1 MRLLGGRHFDSLS
14 SDDNLWE
21 LLAGNERLTKTNMD
35 TLFDKEEKKS
45 GLNKGLLIG
54 GLVGLL
60 LIAIVVLIAMQR
72 PSMDDQKAAVLADA
86 LREDSPQFQEITKD
100 IIIGTDPDKTVQFPN
115 SLNGLISMSITGN
128 IRNKGSRT
136 LNGLEV
142 NAAVVDQFNQVLKE
156 KKVLVI
162 PTQRELLGPG
172 ETIPITLAID
182 GFTKDDDRANIRW
195 KVTAIR
201 AQ

>member
-1 MRLLGGRHFDSLS
+1 
-14 SDDNLWE
+14 
-21 LLAGNERLTKTNMD
+21 MD
-35 TLFDKEEKKS
+35 TLFDKPEKKK
-45 GLNKGLLIG
+45 GINKGLLIG
-54 GLVGLL
+54 GLVGIV

-72 PSMDDQKAAVLADA
+72 PSMSDQQAAVLADA
-86 LREDSPQFQEITKD
+86 LREDSPEFQEITKD
-100 IIIGTDPDKTVQFPN
+100 IIIGTDSDKTIQYKS
-115 SLNGLISMSITGN
+115 SLNGLITMSITGN

-142 NAAVVDQFNQVLKE
+142 NASVIDQFNQVLKE
-156 KKVLVI
+156 KRVLVI

-172 ETIPITLAID
+172 ETIPITLTID
-182 GFTKDDDRANIRW
+182 GFTPEDDRANIRW

>member
-1 MRLLGGRHFDSLS
+1 
-14 SDDNLWE
+14 
-21 LLAGNERLTKTNMD
+21 MD

>member
-1 MRLLGGRHFDSLS
+1 
-14 SDDNLWE
+14 
-21 LLAGNERLTKTNMD
+21 MD
-35 TLFDKEEKKS
+35 TLFDKQDKKG

-54 GLVGLL
+54 GIVGVF

-86 LREDSPQFQEITKD
+86 YREDAPEFQEITKD
-100 IIIGTDPDKTVQFPN
+100 IIISTDAEKTVQSPN
-115 SLNGLISMSITGN
+115 TLNGSITMWITGN

-142 NAAVVDQFNQVLKE
+142 NAAVVDQFNQILKE
-156 KKVLVI
+156 KRVLVI

-172 ETIPITLAID
+172 ETIPITLSID
-182 GFTKDDDRANIRW
+182 GFKRDDDRANIRW

-201 AQ
+201 AAQ